1 MVVGLILAGILVGV
15 ISGLVGIG
23 GGLFLVP
30 LLHYGFKLS
39 QHEAQGTSIAV
50 LVPPIGI
57 FAALEY
63 YRRGFVRLPIVAYI
77 ALGFAVG
84 AFLGA
89 ALAGNLPAA
98 TLRRV
103 FGLLMFAV
111 ALQILFA
118 SGQPTLRALLPTGVA
133 TVSVGLLAWT
143 ERRLGLRTQA
153 RVRIERWLRRK
164 QAEQRAEDDVEYH
177 I

>member
-50 LVPPIGI
+50 LVLPIGI

-63 YRRGFVRLPIVAYI
+63 YRRGFVRLPIVTYI

-84 AFLGA
+84 AFVGA
-89 ALAGNLPAA
+89 VLAGNLPAA
-98 TLRRV
+98 TLRRG

-111 ALQILFA
+111 ALQIIFA

-133 TVSVGLLAWT
+133 TVAVGLLAWS
-143 ERRLGLRTQA
+143 ERRFNVRGKSRL
-153 RVRIERWLRRK
+153 RIERWLQRK
-164 QAEQRAEDDVEYH
+164 QSAPRSEDDVEYH

>member
-1 MVVGLILAGILVGV
+1 MILGLICAGILVGV

-30 LLHYGFKLS
+30 LLHYGFKLG

-77 ALGFAVG
+77 AVGFAIG

-98 TLRRV
+98 ALRRL

-111 ALQILFA
+111 SLQVIFA

-133 TVSVGLLAWT
+133 TIAVGVLAWT
-143 ERRLGLRTQA
+143 ERRLSLRTQVRA
-153 RVRIERWLRRK
+153 RLESWLRRRHAER
-164 QAEQRAEDDVEYH
+164 QADDDVEYH